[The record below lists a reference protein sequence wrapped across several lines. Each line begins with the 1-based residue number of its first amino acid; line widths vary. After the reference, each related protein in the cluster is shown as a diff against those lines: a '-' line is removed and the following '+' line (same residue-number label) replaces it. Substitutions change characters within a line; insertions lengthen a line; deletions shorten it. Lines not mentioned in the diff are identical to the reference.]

1 MKMGACR
8 ESQHLLET
16 FFKNVVT
23 GLPIAILEPSINAV
37 ENVAVRT
44 RGRRK
49 LGYKKVGDRD
59 SGDP

>member
-44 RGRRK
+44 
-49 LGYKKVGDRD
+49 
-59 SGDP
+59 